1 MCGNWCTRHG
11 KIVSHSEKGSQA
23 LPVLVV
29 AGTRPELIKLLPVV
43 RAARAHDTLRAELC
57 HSGQHADLGRDI
69 LSAAGVMP
77 DHLLERPGGADMGAL
92 LAGFQANI
100 GEVINRMKP
109 DAVVVQGDTA
119 TTLAGA
125 LAAFHRQVP
134 IAHVEAGLRSHDLA
148 SPWPEE
154 GYRRMVS
161 AIARW
166 HFTPTPAA
174 TEALRRENVAQEAI
188 THTGN
193 SVIDTLHWAVSRL
206 DAEPALGGEAARL
219 IEGAKGRNL
228 VLATVHRREADAQA
242 LGRIA
247 CGIRRLAEE
256 TGCHVAMP
264 LHPRAESEI
273 LSEALSGHPQIVLT
287 GPLGYFAFL
296 QLMRAS
302 RLILTDSGGV
312 QEEAAALGRATLVL
326 RDVTERPEA
335 IAAGTAVLVG
345 HDPDLM
351 LAEARAALARPLP
364 APSDVFGDGRA
375 GQRIVEVL
383 ARDL

>member
-1 MCGNWCTRHG
+1 M
-11 KIVSHSEKGSQA
+11 
-23 LPVLVV
+23 LVV
-29 AGTRPELIKLLPVV
+29 AGTRPEIIKLLPVMQT
-43 RAARAHDTLRAELC
+43 ARARGDMAVELC
-57 HSGQHADLGRDI
+57 HSGQHADLGREI
-69 LSAAGVMP
+69 LNAAGVVP
-77 DHLLERPGGADMGAL
+77 DHLLERPQARDTAAL
-92 LAGFQANI
+92 LAGLQANI

-109 DAVVVQGDTA
+109 RAVVVQGDTA

-125 LAAFHRQVP
+125 LAAFHRQIP

-273 LSEALSGHPQIVLT
+273 LSEALSGHPQIALT
-287 GPLGYFAFL
+287 GPLAYFAFL